1 MSSFKGTLFGL
12 ILFVLFATLI
22 ITFAVDLGEEY
33 GKSASEI
40 GGGSLN
46 LSAFEDS
53 ANIVNSSASGFR
65 ERFDEE
71 GVVDNVDSPS
81 GLKSIIDDMTT
92 LITTP
97 FKLLSQVLVN
107 ILGVPTIVANVLL
120 GLLGIGLIF
129 GIWRLL
135 KQGY

>member
-1 MSSFKGTLFGL
+1 MSFKNTLFGGV
-12 ILFVLFATLI
+12 LFVLFATLI
-22 ITFAVDLGEEY
+22 LTFAIDLGGEY

-53 ANIVNSSASGFR
+53 ANTINGSASGFR
-65 ERFDEE
+65 ERFDED
-71 GVVDNVDSPS
+71 GVIDNVDSPS
-81 GLKSIIDDMTT
+81 GLKSIMDDMVTM
-92 LITTP
+92 ITTP

-107 ILGVPTIVANVLL
+107 ILGVPSIVANVLL

-135 KQGY
+135 KLGY